1 MIREGTTYMDRK
13 KVSLSPI
20 TVGVDPGKD
29 TGVAIFK
36 DKKLVEL
43 KTFTPFTFILW
54 LQEKVKE
61 KEITMVVFENSKL
74 QSHIFTVISA
84 NKRRNIGQG
93 VGGRIGRNIGQVD
106 GFCEIIKEMCE
117 FYKIECKGVSPL
129 AKGKKI
135 THKTFIDFVPYYN
148 KQTNQHERDAAQV
161 VMRFNYEYLQQ
172 N

>member
-1 MIREGTTYMDRK
+1 MIREGTTYMDWK
-13 KVSLSPI
+13 KVSPI

-54 LQEKVKE
+54 LQENK

-74 QSHIFTVISA
+74 QSHIFTGNSA
-84 NKRRNIGQG
+84 NKR

-106 GFCEIIKEMCE
+106 GFCEIIQEMCE
-117 FYKIECKGVSPL
+117 FYAIKCKGVSPL

-161 VMRFNYEYLQQ
+161 VMRFNYEYLQ
-172 N
+172 

>member
-1 MIREGTTYMDRK
+1 MI
-13 KVSLSPI
+13 
-20 TVGVDPGKD
+20 VGVDPGKD

-54 LQEKVKE
+54 LQENA

-74 QSHIFTVISA
+74 QSHIFTGNSA
-84 NKRRNIGQG
+84 NKR

-106 GFCEIIKEMCE
+106 GFCEIIQEMCE

>member
-1 MIREGTTYMDRK
+1 MIRQGTTYRDWK
-13 KVSLSPI
+13 KVDLI

-43 KTFTPFTFILW
+43 KTFTPFAFILW

-61 KEITMVVFENSKL
+61 QEIKVAMVVFENSKL
-74 QSHIFTVISA
+74 QSHIFTGNSA
-84 NKRRNIGQG
+84 NKR
-93 VGGRIGRNIGQVD
+93 VGGKIGRNIGQVD
-106 GFCEIIKEMCE
+106 GFCEIIQEMCE
-117 FYKIECKGVSPL
+117 FYNIKCKGVSPL

-161 VMRFNYEYLQQ
+161 VMRFNYEYLQ
-172 N
+172 